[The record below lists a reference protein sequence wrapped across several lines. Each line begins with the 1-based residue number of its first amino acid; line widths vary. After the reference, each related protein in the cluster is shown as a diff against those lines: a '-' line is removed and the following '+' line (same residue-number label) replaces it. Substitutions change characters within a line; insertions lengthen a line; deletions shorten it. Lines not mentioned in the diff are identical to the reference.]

1 MPQQTDIQQLVRT
14 IAEKEFPN
22 EAGAYDAIEEV
33 AAGQLFNDD
42 LNAPDI
48 VAQGSGKN
56 PLVIG
61 EIGTII
67 SSLSVLIGTVK
78 TYYEIVKLKRDQ
90 EKNDSLTDDL
100 ETRWMKELKKAG
112 LTAEVAESLSKKYH
126 KDLKK
131 VIKEK

>member
-22 EAGAYDAIEEV
+22 ESGAYDAIEDI

-42 LNAPDI
+42 LNVPDI
-48 VAQGSGKN
+48 VVQGSGKN

-78 TYYEIVKLKRDQ
+78 TYYEIVKLRREQ
-90 EKNDSLTDDL
+90 AKNDSLTDDL
-100 ETRWMKELKKAG
+100 ETRWKKELKKAG
-112 LTAEVAESLSKKYH
+112 LTAKAAESLSKKYH
-126 KDLKK
+126 NDLKK
-131 VIKEK
+131 IIKEK